1 MLPGVAPRHM
11 IGRIS
16 GWGWGLG
23 YAGGL
28 ACLVAALVGL
38 IQPET
43 PILGLSRE
51 NAENV
56 RATAPLVA
64 LWYGVF
70 ALPLLLFTPDEPPT
84 GIRPAEA
91 VRRGLATL
99 GRTLREARRYGQVI
113 RFLIASA
120 LYRDGLNTL
129 FAVGGLY
136 AAGSFGMST
145 EEIIVRSEERRGG
158 KEWVRTCRSR

>member
-1 MLPGVAPRHM
+1 MLCQCCFLLLRRPPRST
-11 IGRIS
+11 RTDTLFPYTPLFRS
-16 GWGWGLG
+16 G
-23 YAGGL
+23 
-28 ACLVAALVGL
+28 
-38 IQPET
+38 
-43 PILGLSRE
+43 
-51 NAENV
+51 NV

-99 GRTLREARRYGQVI
+99 GRTLREARRSGQVI

-120 LYRDGLNTL
+120 LYRDGANTL
-129 FAVGGLY
+129 
-136 AAGSFGMST
+136 
-145 EEIIVRSEERRGG
+145 RSEERRLGQ
-158 KEWVRTCRSR
+158 ECVRTCRSRGSRVH